1 MRHPIAQNGFSLIE
15 LLVTVVIFSVGLLA
29 VAGLQI
35 VSKRATFAAMQRT
48 TASQIAFGLLEDMRA
63 NGPALETYVTTA
75 QIGDKSVT
83 GVSSADCTDM
93 ANPCIAS
100 TIASRDLK
108 QWESLLDGDMET
120 VPKGAGTTGV
130 GGLVSP
136 AACIVGPADG
146 SAGVYVV
153 SIVWRGTAEITDPGT
168 VACGATSG
176 LYGNGNVFRRVMQ
189 IPTFIDPAI

>member
-1 MRHPIAQNGFSLIE
+1 MRQPIAQNGFSLIE

-63 NGPALETYVTTA
+63 NGPALATYVATA
-75 QIGDKSVT
+75 QIGDKSIT

-93 ANPCIAS
+93 ANPCLAS

-120 VPKGAGTTGV
+120 VPKGSGTTGV
-130 GGLVSP
+130 ACAKLGRKFIGMEIEPKYIDIACKRIEQAYAEP
-136 AACIVGPADG
+136 ALFIEPPAK
-146 SAGVYVV
+146 
-153 SIVWRGTAEITDPGT
+153 AEQPPLFTDMLT
-168 VACGATSG
+168 EAAE
-176 LYGNGNVFRRVMQ
+176 
-189 IPTFIDPAI
+189 

>member
-63 NGPALETYVTTA
+63 NGPALATYVATA
-75 QIGDKSVT
+75 QIGDSSVT

-108 QWESLLDGDMET
+108 QWETMLDGDME
-120 VPKGAGTTGV
+120 AGPDGGV

-136 AACIVGPADG
+136 AVCIVGPADG
-146 SAGVYVV
+146 SAGIYEV
-153 SIVWRGTAEITDPGT
+153 SVVWRGTAEIADPGINT
-168 VACGATSG
+168 CGATSG
-176 LYGNGNVFRRVMQ
+176 LYGNANVFRRVMQ